1 MRPFKTFLKT
11 TSLAL
16 ALTAVGLVASPAVDL
31 GSFDS
36 SAFAQQDRVVKQ
48 RPRQRV
54 APQVSPEFFKRYET
68 AQELIAE
75 ENYIEALEVI
85 NKMANR
91 RGINDYERSIAVQLR
106 GLIYYEQDNF
116 PWAIREY
123 EAVLALPNLPYRF
136 MDNIKYT
143 LAQFYAIEGNYQKSL
158 DILLDW
164 LSYQLDPRSSQWHY
178 IAQTYYQLG
187 LQQDKTNKNRALES
201 YRKGIPLIETA
212 IDIAKLNPTTQVR
225 ENLYELQFVLYY
237 ELSNYS
243 KVRDILEII
252 IVKWPRPRYWVQ
264 LSAMY
269 SELREDEKQL
279 AVMDVGYRLGFIT
292 AETNLVTVAQLY
304 MISAPYL
311 SAKVLEKGMRDD
323 CGDACIDK
331 EKARNQKLLGQA
343 HLNAKDFS
351 KAGKPLSLAAAEEE
365 NGELYFQ
372 LGVVYMSIEE
382 WEKAE
387 DTLQKA
393 IKKGDLKQE
402 GEAYLRLGSVYFNME
417 QFKKAEDAFKAAR
430 RFPKVRK
437 NAKGW
442 IEYIVAEKARLKRL
456 AAAGLR

>member
-1 MRPFKTFLKT
+1 M
-11 TSLAL
+11 
-16 ALTAVGLVASPAVDL
+16 
-31 GSFDS
+31 
-36 SAFAQQDRVVKQ
+36 
-48 RPRQRV
+48 
-54 APQVSPEFFKRYET
+54 
-68 AQELIAE
+68 
-75 ENYIEALEVI
+75 
-85 NKMANR
+85 
-91 RGINDYERSIAVQLR
+91 
-106 GLIYYEQDNF
+106 
-116 PWAIREY
+116 
-123 EAVLALPNLPYRF
+123 LALPNLPYRF
-136 MDNIKYT
+136 TDNVKYT
-143 LAQFYAIEGNYQKSL
+143 LAQFYAIEGNFQKSL

-164 LSYQLDPRSSQWHY
+164 LSYQPDPSSSQWHY

-187 LQQDKTNKNRALES
+187 LQQAKTNKNRALES

-343 HLNAKDFS
+343 HLNAKDFA